1 MFTKGITSGLAS
13 GLAGGKG
20 GSSLKDHETKEEKT
34 RNGVSG
40 IQTGAITTK
49 PGSSAYGGPSIPT
62 SQRSGGTNNRLAHIR
77 ANYPRPEMFIK
88 NGKLVL
94 KSKN

>member
-20 GSSLKDHETKEEKT
+20 GSSLRDHDIKEESRQT
-34 RNGVSG
+34 GN
-40 IQTGAITTK
+40 QTGALTTK
-49 PGSSAYGGPSIPT
+49 TGTVAPSLPT
-62 SQRSGGTNNRLAHIR
+62 SQRSGGTNRRLAHIR

>member
-1 MFTKGITSGLAS
+1 MITKGIASGLAS

-20 GSSLKDHETKEEKT
+20 GSSLRDHDIKEESRRSGNHTAALTNKT
-34 RNGVSG
+34 GTV
-40 IQTGAITTK
+40 A
-49 PGSSAYGGPSIPT
+49 PSVPT
-62 SQRSGGTNNRLAHIR
+62 SQRSGASNANQRLAHIR

-94 KSKN
+94 KNKN